1 MPFWVLFILDV
12 AIFWFFFGNNV
23 VSLLRTKH
31 QKARAEL
38 KHMAKHLRDLRLR
51 NADLLTER
59 QEQGIAAA
67 LDDIQAALKA
77 GPADVAAMLKKLSS
91 PKSGYVLPSP
101 PSCRW
106 CRENLETIVISL
118 GIAFA
123 VRSLFIQ
130 PFKIPTGSMQ
140 PTLYGIHFIAEEQ
153 PYQGKAL
160 QKFFS
165 YLNFSRRHCDI
176 VLQSDGRPE
185 SLRPLPSPPFF
196 PKTQLTVGQSSYV
209 LPAAPIDVQKALL
222 ENVDFHENGG
232 WLKKGQVLLR
242 GAFESGDHLFVNRL
256 SLCFAEPRRGDV
268 MVFKTDGL
276 YDADGTGFG
285 GSYYIKRL
293 VGLPG
298 DELLLKDRKLYVRPQ
313 GASEFRLLD
322 AQDDPG
328 FARLYSFQGGYHG
341 YAHAPGAQYLRHN
354 SDTVTVPAGHYFML
368 GDNSENSKDSRYW
381 GFVPRENLIG
391 TPCFVWWPF
400 SRRFG
405 TVDRVEP
412 LPVPTPPNFPI
423 LEE

>member
-1 MPFWVLFILDV
+1 MPFWILFILDV

-23 VSLLRTKH
+23 VRLLQTRR

-38 KHMAKHLRDLRLR
+38 KAFASHLRRQRLR
-51 NADLLTER
+51 DADLLSER
-59 QEQGIAAA
+59 QEQGIASA
-67 LDDIQAALKA
+67 LADIQTALAA
-77 GPADVAAMLKKLSS
+77 GPAEVEAMLKKLSS
-91 PKSGYVLPSP
+91 GKSGYVLPPP

-106 CRENLETIVISL
+106 CRENLETLVISL

-140 PTLYGIHFIAEEQ
+140 PTLYGIHFTAEEQ
-153 PYQGKAL
+153 PFQGNPVKRL
-160 QKFFS
+160 FS
-165 YLNFSRRHCDI
+165 YLNFSRRHCN
-176 VLQSDGRPE
+176 VVVQSDGMPT
-185 SLRPLPSPPFF
+185 SLSPLPSLPFF
-196 PKTQLTVGQSSYV
+196 PKSRLTIGQSSYV

-222 ENVDFHENGG
+222 ENVDFRQNGG
-232 WLKKGQVLLR
+232 QLKAGDVLLR

-256 SLCFAEPRRGDV
+256 SLCFAEPRRGDI

-298 DELLLKDRKLYVRPQ
+298 DELLLKDRHLYVRPR
-313 GASEFRLLD
+313 GEAEFRLLD
-322 AQDDPG
+322 ASDDAG
-328 FARLYSFQGGYHG
+328 FERIYSCKGGYRG
-341 YAHAPGAQYLRHN
+341 YAHAPGAQYLRN
-354 SDTVTVPAGHYFML
+354 NQDIVSVPEGHYFML

-381 GFVPRENLIG
+381 GFVPRQNLIG

-412 LPVPTPPNFPI
+412 LPQPTPPTFPI
-423 LEE
+423 L